1 MATAMA
7 EDSSFEDDQLAS
19 MRFASSRIQEELQRT
34 NLELDSYKEKI
45 KENQEKIKL
54 NKQLPYLVGNIVEL
68 LGEDKLGREIH
79 GYVMKTEYGNDV
91 SHGLNFW
98 DGNLYYYD
106 NNRKLSKYVV
116 TATLQC
122 AVNRRT
128 AMSNVKE
135 VKGVGWD
142 VSAIGN
148 AVWGGAKL
156 ADVLELVGIAKWTS
170 TTKSG
175 GKHVEFVS
183 IDKCKEENGGPYKA
197 SIPLNHATSPEAD
210 VLLAYEMNGEVKKLS
225 ITEWNVIL
233 I

>member
-1 MATAMA
+1 MVLT
-7 EDSSFEDDQLAS
+7 FV
-19 MRFASSRIQEELQRT
+19 RIQEELQRT

-54 NKQLPYLVGNIVEL
+54 NKQLPYLVGNIVE
-68 LGEDKLGREIH
+68 
-79 GYVMKTEYGNDV
+79 
-91 SHGLNFW
+91 
-98 DGNLYYYD
+98 
-106 NNRKLSKYVV
+106 
-116 TATLQC
+116 C

-210 VLLAYEMNGEVKKLS
+210 VLLAYEMNGEKRLFRAVLSHFHVNS
-225 ITEWNVIL
+225 ITASKERS
-233 I
+233 